1 MTTEIKATDTLF
13 DELDRLVERSLV
25 KHANNEE
32 LRQRFYQIITDVGL
46 SGSGGS
52 FGSAMTIALSQLGF
66 DTLDYTLI
74 ECDVPTI
81 KNLKERNSKIAEQAI
96 LDDLIEISDEI
107 MAFILDHDIMLVY
120 KGVFVGKVGFGW
132 FVRLTQDFTI
142 GTRSEQLKS
151 IIIDIIHRH
160 HPPVDGYVVK
170 RVSINPKDDT
180 IRVVSERVTP
190 QLKSF
195 DPALAYPD
203 KPTPTDM
210 WDRFTRASGRVI
222 LMKGE
227 GGTGKSNYAR
237 EMLAHRG
244 WDHVFLVD
252 QESVIVRDDFIDF
265 VRGLK
270 DSAVLLI
277 EDGDRL
283 LGKREDGNSRMSA
296 LLNAVS
302 GVATKDIR
310 IIVTVNLKT
319 LNNVDEALLRSGRL
333 FQLLTFEKLS
343 LPDARTFMTSLNVDD
358 ADEYLTDERGYT
370 LSDILNWDEN
380 HTYQGEH
387 RTTLGFT

>member
-1 MTTEIKATDTLF
+1 MTTEIKVTDRLF
-13 DELDRLVERSLV
+13 DELDQLVERSLV
-25 KHANNEE
+25 KYATNEE
-32 LRQRFYQIITDVGL
+32 LRQRFYQIVTDVGL
-46 SGSGGS
+46 SGQGGR
-52 FGSAMTIALSQLGF
+52 FDSAVTIALSQLGF
-66 DTLDYTLI
+66 DALDQTLI
-74 ECDVPTI
+74 ECDVHETDS
-81 KNLKERNSKIAEQAI
+81 RSKTTDQAI
-96 LDDLIEISDEI
+96 LDDLIALSDRI
-107 MAFILDHDIMLVY
+107 MVFILENDILMVY
-120 KGVFVGKVGFGW
+120 KGVFIGRVNLGW
-132 FVRLTQDFTI
+132 FVRLTRDFKI
-142 GTRSEQLKS
+142 STRSERLNS
-151 IIIDIIHRH
+151 IITDIIYHN

-170 RVSINPKDDT
+170 RVSINPKEDR
-180 IRVVSERVTP
+180 IRIVSERVTP
-190 QLKSF
+190 HLKSF
-195 DPALAYPD
+195 DMTLAYPD
-203 KPTPTDM
+203 KPAPTEL
-210 WDRFTRASGRVI
+210 WDRFMKASGRVI

-270 DSAVLLI
+270 DGSVLLI

-310 IIVTVNLKT
+310 IIITVNLKT
-319 LNNVDEALLRSGRL
+319 LNGVDEALLRSGRL

-343 LPDARTFMTSLNVDD
+343 LPDARAFMTSLNGGGFDVH
-358 ADEYLTDERGYT
+358 LSDERGYT

-387 RTTLGFT
+387 RTAVGFT